1 VRDTELKGLC
11 ARRQRGTAVSYLLK
25 TRLNGRIRSFTIGR
39 HGQPWTPDTARK
51 HARDIL
57 SNPSIAD
64 KPSDDITQPFTQ
76 AAERF
81 LDNHGPKL
89 KPSTLADYRRLVHS
103 HLVPVFGKMRLD
115 AITRA
120 DVSNAHAKWKDNPR
134 TAKYVLAIMS
144 KLMTWAEDQGHR
156 ADDTNPCRRVQR
168 YKENKREYFMQPD
181 ELARLGQALDTASTE
196 SLISPFAHAA
206 ILLLILTGARL
217 NEILTLQW
225 AHVDL
230 GRRMLFLPDS
240 KTGQKPITLND
251 AAIAILNALPRFAH
265 NPYVIVGRHGAHLAN
280 LTKPWHLVRK
290 LAGLDNVRIHDLR
303 HTSPAS
309 RSVPAVR
316 FRSSAVSL
324 ATASPKPLSA
334 MLISATIR
342 CASSP
347 TTPDSSSQTPSGANR
362 ASRRSASCAGG
373 CRSL

>member
-1 VRDTELKGLC
+1 VWDTDLKGFC

-81 LDNHGPKL
+81 LDNHG
-89 KPSTLADYRRLVHS
+89 
-103 HLVPVFGKMRLD
+103 
-115 AITRA
+115 
-120 DVSNAHAKWKDNPR
+120 
-134 TAKYVLAIMS
+134 
-144 KLMTWAEDQGHR
+144 
-156 ADDTNPCRRVQR
+156 
-168 YKENKREYFMQPD
+168 
-181 ELARLGQALDTASTE
+181 
-196 SLISPFAHAA
+196 
-206 ILLLILTGARL
+206 
-217 NEILTLQW
+217 
-225 AHVDL
+225 
-230 GRRMLFLPDS
+230 
-240 KTGQKPITLND
+240 
-251 AAIAILNALPRFAH
+251 
-265 NPYVIVGRHGAHLAN
+265 
-280 LTKPWHLVRK
+280 
-290 LAGLDNVRIHDLR
+290 
-303 HTSPAS
+303 
-309 RSVPAVR
+309 
-316 FRSSAVSL
+316 L